1 MKYWA
6 LLLVTTALAQAPSRP
21 PAGEPQTLLVSV
33 TNKAGQYVPNLKET
47 DFIIEENGKP
57 QPIASFSTE
66 SDRPVSLGILI
77 DKSTSMRLPVAA
89 QGGERVSA
97 ALLAANGAAKVIL
110 KLMKPKDEYMLMT
123 FDDVFNVKQG
133 FTSDAKKMTEVL
145 TKNLAVGGSTRLYH
159 AISDALKETSK
170 KAKNRRRAVVVI
182 TDVHDTS
189 GDKIEDLQAFLR
201 AQEVPVYTFGMRWNA
216 WGVPGEDAETA
227 QSPYEEAVLR
237 MIAGESG
244 GYSMVVDI
252 PNLLT
257 DYTITRMADFISAIA
272 VDLRGQYTV
281 TYNSST
287 PETSRAIR
295 IRTTSPELQVRF
307 MRDSADKPAAKK

>member
-1 MKYWA
+1 
-6 LLLVTTALAQAPSRP
+6 
-21 PAGEPQTLLVSV
+21 
-33 TNKAGQYVPNLKET
+33 
-47 DFIIEENGKP
+47 
-57 QPIASFSTE
+57 
-66 SDRPVSLGILI
+66 
-77 DKSTSMRLPVAA
+77 
-89 QGGERVSA
+89 
-97 ALLAANGAAKVIL
+97 
-110 KLMKPKDEYMLMT
+110 
-123 FDDVFNVKQG
+123 
-133 FTSDAKKMTEVL
+133 
-145 TKNLAVGGSTRLYH
+145 
-159 AISDALKETSK
+159 
-170 KAKNRRRAVVVI
+170 
-182 TDVHDTS
+182 
-189 GDKIEDLQAFLR
+189 
-201 AQEVPVYTFGMRWNA
+201 MRWNA

-307 MRDSADKPAAKK
+307 MRDSTDKPAKK